1 MFVCFLRMLRSRAI
15 SQLQIR
21 LISKVDQHKI
31 IFQYYKYLNNIHI
44 PVKWNPVPRER
55 PGYQISRQPGQ
66 AGGAASAVAVASV
79 IVLPCWICLHLPHH
93 QVGPGFPQSA
103 SLLQAPSSQST
114 TAVDHWFSILI
125 SLHADIQ
132 FDQCHLLKRLSFF
145 QTVFLAS

>member
-1 MFVCFLRMLRSRAI
+1 MESSTQGETWLSNIKAARAGRWG
-15 SQLQIR
+15 SIR
-21 LISKVDQHKI
+21 CGSSLSDSPP
-31 IFQYYKYLNNIHI
+31 LLD
-44 PVKWNPVPRER
+44 
-55 PGYQISRQPGQ
+55 
-66 AGGAASAVAVASV
+66 
-79 IVLPCWICLHLPHH
+79 LPSSPHH

-132 FDQCHLLKRLSFF
+132 FDQRHLLKRLSFF